1 VKNITLP
8 NEHWQGP
15 QKLARAKL
23 ARSEAPDEQVEEL
36 TQQVIAGREWLFQQ
50 GYPDRSPVQK
60 ALRELAAKLDM
71 TAADNGA
78 KHLPKVD
85 DSIQPVT

>member
-1 VKNITLP
+1 MNI
-8 NEHWQGP
+8 G
-15 QKLARAKL
+15 KA
-23 ARSEAPDEQVEEL
+23 
-36 TQQVIAGREWLFQQ
+36 TQQMIAGREWLFQQ

-60 ALRELAAKLDM
+60 AIRELAAKLDM